1 MALSQIPVCHGIHQ
15 TSSLICH
22 AGSFSLCQLWC
33 GCLCKETSLSL
44 CIYRKWEIHTRTK
57 TVHIFFFLSQHQ
69 LSLIA
74 WNKLIFS
81 SLHLGSSS
89 VATAGWLWIIYHYC
103 FPLMEDLLD
112 FRYIHVPWWIWSSS
126 CLQLE
131 KQGLICFVW
140 ALVWKDVTVNCCSE
154 AMLKKW

>member
-1 MALSQIPVCHGIHQ
+1 MEFIRHPPSYVMLAP
-15 TSSLICH
+15 
-22 AGSFSLCQLWC
+22 
-33 GCLCKETSLSL
+33 
-44 CIYRKWEIHTRTK
+44 
-57 TVHIFFFLSQHQ
+57 FLSVSFDVAVFVRKHLFPSVSIENEKSTQEPKQFTFSFFCHNTNCH
-69 LSLIA
+69 SCTIA
-74 WNKLIFS
+74 WNRLIFS

-103 FPLMEDLLD
+103 FPLMDDLLD